1 MIDIA
6 EDLKKIENTIFF
18 SRMGVSDINDDR
30 VILIEDV
37 RKVFIEPSDVEFKGF
52 YKKTKWLPTSPTQ
65 EDPFYGKQSNPKDLL
80 ELRKEV
86 NKCVMNATKDINKS
100 SFISQPHDFSIAARN
115 AICFA
120 FRQSLTERYF
130 KLGSKWEMIVDLYY
144 LGHWPVGYAKDKI
157 IVI

>member
-1 MIDIA
+1 MIDID
-6 EDLKKIENTIFF
+6 EDLKRIENMIFF

-30 VILIEDV
+30 VILIGDV
-37 RKVFIEPSDVEFKGF
+37 RKVFIEPSDAEFKGF
-52 YKKTKWLPTSPTQ
+52 YKKTEWLPTSPTQ
-65 EDPFYGKQSNPKDLL
+65 EDPFYRKQNNPKDLL

-86 NKCVMNATKDINKS
+86 NKCVVNATKEINKS
-100 SFISQPHDFSIAARN
+100 SFISQSHDFSIAARN

-120 FRQSLTERYF
+120 FRQSLNERYF
-130 KLGSKWEMIVDLYY
+130 RLGSKWEMIVGLYY